1 MVLKYTFLKYTF
13 TYTDSD
19 GFILQVLKNYP
30 NSKVLACAPSNSAAD
45 LILER
50 VAQHQVVPKS
60 QMVRLNAFGRSESSV
75 NKKIL
80 V

>member
-1 MVLKYTFLKYTF
+1 MLV
-13 TYTDSD
+13 
-19 GFILQVLKNYP
+19 NYP

-50 VAQHQVVPKS
+50 VAEHHVVLPS
-60 QMVRLNAFGRSESSV
+60 QMVRLNAFGRSETTV
-75 NKKIL
+75 NEKIL